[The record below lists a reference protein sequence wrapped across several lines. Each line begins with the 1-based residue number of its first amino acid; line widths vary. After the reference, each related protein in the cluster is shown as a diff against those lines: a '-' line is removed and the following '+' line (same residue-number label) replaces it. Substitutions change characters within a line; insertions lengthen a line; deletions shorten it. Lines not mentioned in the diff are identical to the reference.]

1 MNIIEYELEKNRE
14 IDEYEKNAEIYAKNF
29 HKAVS
34 FVLTGIGLLLLMMI
48 PTLRG
53 TTLFISVIMAFI
65 IILDFSLTMIFPKYL
80 NTKTFMSVSRKMKVK
95 TLEVILEARKN
106 GIELSLPV
114 PKEKIDNYTQSI
126 YSEIMSLSQYVKNN
140 NINASLKDI
149 SLISVISVTQKSG
162 TKLVKKYAI
171 TERQKKIIEKLKK
184 YYEIDTEK
192 YCRITENP
200 KEYKLL
206 FILE

>member
-1 MNIIEYELEKNRE
+1 M
-14 IDEYEKNAEIYAKNF
+14 
-29 HKAVS
+29 
-34 FVLTGIGLLLLMMI
+34 
-48 PTLRG
+48 
-53 TTLFISVIMAFI
+53 
-65 IILDFSLTMIFPKYL
+65 
-80 NTKTFMSVSRKMKVK
+80 K

-114 PKEKIDNYTQSI
+114 SKEKIDNYTQSI
-126 YSEIMSLSQYVKNN
+126 YSEIMSISQYIKNN
-140 NINASLKDI
+140 NINASLKDVAV
-149 SLISVISVTQKSG
+149 ISVISVTQKSG

-200 KEYKLL
+200 KEYKLQ

>member
-34 FVLTGIGLLLLMMI
+34 VVLTGIGLLILMMI

-149 SLISVISVTQKSG
+149 SVISVISVTQKSG

-200 KEYKLL
+200 KEYELKLI
-206 FILE
+206 FR

>member
-149 SLISVISVTQKSG
+149 SVISVTQKSG

-200 KEYKLL
+200 KEYELKLI
-206 FILE
+206 FR

>member
-14 IDEYEKNAEIYAKNF
+14 IDEYERNAEIYAKNF
-29 HKAVS
+29 HKVVS

-200 KEYKLL
+200 KEYKLQ